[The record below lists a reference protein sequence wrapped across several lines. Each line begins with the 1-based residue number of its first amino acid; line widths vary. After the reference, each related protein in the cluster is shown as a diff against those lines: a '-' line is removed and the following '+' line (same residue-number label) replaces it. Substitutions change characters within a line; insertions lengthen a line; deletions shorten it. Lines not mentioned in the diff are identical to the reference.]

1 MKTFAAFLL
10 LVCSGMAFG
19 QDVTIDHIEL
29 TQTMI
34 EGVDD
39 LTIAAELVNNHHE
52 AITVRD
58 ASFSLVSQG
67 GDTFE
72 SYVGTNETDGIN
84 FALGERINP
93 GVTADHMLFFR
104 VPSTINLHEPLK
116 LRLGGH
122 WMWLYGPVADM
133 RPNPTNAV
141 QHYIIGDAA
150 RAPTKPEEPLAVEVS
165 GGAASQPSD
174 SREAAYDRYTNER
187 FGFSIQYP
195 HSFKRHREPEN
206 GDGLGFTSA
215 DGTATLTA
223 SGSYDEGESVEAMYQ
238 EALKEVHGSLG
249 YTKLASTWFV
259 ITWKDGPN
267 ISYEKTFVGAVSQ
280 NTFILTYPQTQKAAY
295 ADTVIHIGKS
305 FQPGNLSAVDQ

>member
-116 LRLGGH
+116 LRLGD
-122 WMWLYGPVADM
+122 VAL
-133 RPNPTNAV
+133 RPCGRHATQP
-141 QHYIIGDAA
+141 HE
-150 RAPTKPEEPLAVEVS
+150 R
-165 GGAASQPSD
+165 GAAL
-174 SREAAYDRYTNER
+174 
-187 FGFSIQYP
+187 
-195 HSFKRHREPEN
+195 HHR
-206 GDGLGFTSA
+206 GRGQSA
-215 DGTATLTA
+215 DKAGGT
-223 SGSYDEGESVEAMYQ
+223 
-238 EALKEVHGSLG
+238 
-249 YTKLASTWFV
+249 
-259 ITWKDGPN
+259 
-267 ISYEKTFVGAVSQ
+267 VSR
-280 NTFILTYPQTQKAAY
+280 
-295 ADTVIHIGKS
+295 
-305 FQPGNLSAVDQ
+305 